1 MNRRS
6 LLAGLVGATGTMAV
20 PGSAIS
26 WYWHPQIVH
35 EGRVRARFAS
45 WRQAMARD
53 SATLLSSTEP
63 HIKRWREA
71 MLAIHRGQTYESL
84 DAVNRTVNGLVR
96 YIDDYAHYHERDVWS
111 RVSKTLIEGGD
122 CEDYALTKSATLHFL
137 GWPNERLHLLVGY
150 IDRGRGREAHA
161 ILAAEAPGRQIWL
174 LDNLTSLI
182 LPPRRSFFDP
192 VYAVDDAHVWLFR
205 SG

>member
-1 MNRRS
+1 MKRRS
-6 LLAGLVGATGTMAV
+6 FCIALAAAGGALAA
-20 PGSAIS
+20 PGPAIS
-26 WYWHPQIVH
+26 WYWHPQIIH

-45 WRQAMARD
+45 WRRAM
-53 SATLLSSTEP
+53 SADATMLLTSNEP
-63 HIKRWREA
+63 HIRRWREQ
-71 MLAIHRGQTYESL
+71 MQAIHRGHARETLE
-84 DAVNRTVNGLVR
+84 AVNRQINAEIS
-96 YIDDYAHYHERDVWS
+96 YIDDYSHYHERDVWS

-161 ILAAEAPGRQIWL
+161 ILAAETAERQIWL
-174 LDNLTSLI
+174 LDNLTPLI
-182 LPPRRSFFDP
+182 LPPSRSHFDP

-205 SG
+205 R